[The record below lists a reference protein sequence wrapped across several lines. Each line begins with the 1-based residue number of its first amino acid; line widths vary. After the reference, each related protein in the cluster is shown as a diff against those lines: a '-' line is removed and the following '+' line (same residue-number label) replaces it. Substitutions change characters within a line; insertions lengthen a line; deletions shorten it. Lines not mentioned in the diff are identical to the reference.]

1 RCSMAC
7 NVPFA
12 AIYQPCSHR
21 YFPNLG
27 WTYGV
32 VSLLAMS
39 NLMPATSHADRWQM
53 LLAQHRVLQ
62 DELSLA
68 TSFRNPP
75 SRLQVAQLAVS
86 AARLETLSKQ
96 VRELVDEWAAT
107 HT

>member
-1 RCSMAC
+1 
-7 NVPFA
+7 
-12 AIYQPCSHR
+12 
-21 YFPNLG
+21 
-27 WTYGV
+27 
-32 VSLLAMS
+32 
-39 NLMPATSHADRWQM
+39 M

-68 TSFRNPP
+68 TSFSNPP

-86 AARLETLSKQ
+86 AARLEALSKQ